1 MRGLFVYPPVSP
13 SERTIL
19 DAEGIRRALVRMAH
33 EIVERNKG
41 TERVVLVGLRAR
53 GDHLA
58 RRIAAA
64 IERSEGAGVPVGVMD
79 VTLYRDDVRT
89 RTGQTVIRQSSI
101 PIEVDGWTVVLVDD
115 VFYTGRTVR
124 AALSA
129 IMDFGRPRR
138 VELAILVDRGHR
150 ELPIRADYVGKNV
163 PTADHE
169 EIVVRLA
176 EEDGAD
182 EVTIR
187 RLAPERA

>member
-1 MRGLFVYPPVSP
+1 MYPPVSP
-13 SERTIL
+13 SERTLL

-64 IERSEGAGVPVGVMD
+64 IKHSEGASVPVGVMD

-89 RTGQTVIRQSSI
+89 RTGQTVVRQSSI

-163 PTADHE
+163 PTADRE
-169 EIVVRLA
+169 EIAVRLS

-187 RLAPERA
+187 RPVPEKA